1 MKHNDLL
8 AKVKSYLN
16 QNYFVED
23 LSLTQIAEYFHVNHC
38 YLTSIF
44 KEKYGINLYDYLIQ
58 TRMKK
63 AGELVCSTSKKVY
76 EIAEEVGYKNSRY
89 FSVVFKKYFG
99 CTVLEYR
106 KQHT

>member
-1 MKHNDLL
+1 
-8 AKVKSYLN
+8 
-16 QNYFVED
+16 
-23 LSLTQIAEYFHVNHC
+23 
-38 YLTSIF
+38 
-44 KEKYGINLYDYLIQ
+44 
-58 TRMKK
+58 MKK